1 MSSASKLRLRA
12 ALIGCGR
19 IGAHTPDRLRQTIP
33 AGWLPVSHAEAML
46 ANPGLEL
53 VAVCDARKEAAE
65 TTAKELGVATAFTDY
80 HELIQTVH
88 PDIISI
94 ATRTEGRC
102 DIVAYAAQNGVRGIH
117 VDKPLGRSLIE
128 CRKALQAVEQ
138 HGTKL
143 SYGTTRRC
151 MDVFRLVKSL
161 IVAGEIGELRQ
172 ITVELGRAALLWS
185 HPHSFDLM
193 VYFAGGREV
202 LGVQGV
208 CEIASDA
215 VKDHLI
221 DADPIIENASV
232 RFSGGLNAV
241 ITTAP
246 GLNVRFAGDLGV
258 LTVGAD
264 GSWLTREKRTH
275 ADRPYHGL
283 PERIP
288 FTPQASG
295 TQRTFAELIAA
306 VNDMGQPPITTA
318 EVLLSNQLSFAVA
331 WSALNGGKQMTLRDL
346 PEELTITGRQGQNYA

>member
-1 MSSASKLRLRA
+1 MSSYSPSRLRA

-33 AGWLPVSHAEAML
+33 AGWIPVNHAEAMQ
-46 ANPGLEL
+46 ANSGLEL
-53 VAVCDARKEAAE
+53 VAVCDARQESAE
-65 TTAKELGVATAFTDY
+65 TTAKEMGVAAAFTDY
-80 HELIQTVH
+80 RQMIQTVK
-88 PDIISI
+88 PDIVSI

-102 DIVAYAAQNGVRGIH
+102 EIVAYAAQQGVRGIH
-117 VDKPLGRSLIE
+117 VDKPLGRSMVE
-128 CRKALQAVEQ
+128 CRKALQSVEQ

-161 IVAGEIGELRQ
+161 IAAGEIGELRQ
-172 ITVELGRAALLWS
+172 ITIELGRAALLWS

-193 VYFAGGREV
+193 VYFATGREA
-202 LGVQGV
+202 LGVQGA
-208 CEIASDA
+208 CEIAPDA

-246 GLNVRFAGDLGV
+246 GLNVRFAGDLGL

-275 ADRPYHGL
+275 TDRPYHGL

-295 TQRTFAELIAA
+295 TQRAFAELIAA
-306 VNDMGQPPITTA
+306 VNGTGQPSITPA

-331 WSALNGGKQMTLRDL
+331 WSALNGGQQMTLRDI
-346 PEELTITGRQGQNYA
+346 PEDLTITGRQGQNYA